1 MKFLKVI
8 CAILAFGL
16 IACEEPNYGT
26 GSPLII
32 PSLGTP
38 ESNEIWFST
47 TDALSLISLDENGF
61 DVAIE
66 EILYDEGFCS
76 IIRFAG
82 PVRVIKERA
91 FANCHNLRNISLPGS
106 INTIEKEAFWEC
118 KNLEALTLGGGLASC
133 GDRAFDNCINL
144 FSLHIPSIYRWCEID
159 FASPTANPL
168 YYAEQFIVN
177 DTRVKTINID
187 NRTTKIHDYAFY
199 NYTMLQAVTLH
210 SKIESIGRQAFEGC
224 ENISKVYFR
233 GEDRDWC
240 KLSFEDERANPL
252 SIATRL
258 YLTDDF
264 ATTSQEVTKLELE
277 GVSNINAYAFINC
290 VSLKQLSADNAL
302 STIGTEA
309 FRNCTSLT
317 SVSLGSGVKEIGD
330 KAFMNCKKLN
340 SVTIMATEP
349 PTLGDSYVFEYNPS
363 DRKIY
368 VPHEAYDAYLADTM
382 WKIYSKSIKE
392 L

>member
-1 MKFLKVI
+1 
-8 CAILAFGL
+8 
-16 IACEEPNYGT
+16 
-26 GSPLII
+26 
-32 PSLGTP
+32 
-38 ESNEIWFST
+38 
-47 TDALSLISLDENGF
+47 
-61 DVAIE
+61 
-66 EILYDEGFCS
+66 
-76 IIRFAG
+76 
-82 PVRVIKERA
+82 
-91 FANCHNLRNISLPGS
+91 
-106 INTIEKEAFWEC
+106 
-118 KNLEALTLGGGLASC
+118 
-133 GDRAFDNCINL
+133 
-144 FSLHIPSIYRWCEID
+144 
-159 FASPTANPL
+159 
-168 YYAEQFIVN
+168 
-177 DTRVKTINID
+177 
-187 NRTTKIHDYAFY
+187 
-199 NYTMLQAVTLH
+199 MLQAVTLP
-210 SKIESIGRQAFEGC
+210 SKSESVGRQAFEGC

-233 GEDRDWC
+233 GADRDWC

-258 YLTDDF
+258 YITDDF

-290 VSLKQLSADNAL
+290 VSLKQLSADNTL

-317 SVSLGSGVKEIGD
+317 SVSLGSGLKEIGD

-368 VPHEAYDAYLADTM
+368 VSHEAYDAYLADTM